1 MAPSPGRYVPL
12 YVPQGV
18 LIPRD
23 HLKYAAQEC
32 ISPVKRKQAVHPY
45 APVANEARYATSTRE
60 PWPSA
65 WRVKDPHM
73 LVALQRALDRLCRA
87 KDGQAARAERGAI
100 ERDDDR
106 DAFVDA
112 SSVGGRAYADAWA
125 ARKEF
130 DGAAELDR
138 WRANDGT
145 GGCGVFDEAAL
156 GFHPFGMAETVPYR
170 ARRTLGRTA
179 LGGRMHGAMVG
190 TADDRGAKL
199 VREPRKRHADALEM
213 ELERVREEEAAL
225 FKARVHAKEADHVDV
240 ADSNSPILAVRGLD
254 DDAPEPEPEPEPE
267 DVVRSERVLLPAV
280 MPMSSRDLKDPHLR
294 MQAISSRDLLA
305 QATPQTPAA
314 SPAFEN
320 IPTSPLKKKPMF
332 RRS

>member
-1 MAPSPGRYVPL
+1 MPL

-65 WRVKDPHM
+65 WRAKDPHM

-138 WRANDGT
+138 WRANDGA

-156 GFHPFGMAETVPYR
+156 GFYPFGMAETVPYR

-240 ADSNSPILAVRGLD
+240 ADSQSPILGVRGLD
-254 DDAPEPEPEPEPE
+254 DDVPEPEPEPEPE
-267 DVVRSERVLLPAV
+267 HVARSERVLLPTV

-294 MQAISSRDLLA
+294 IQAISSRDLLA
-305 QATPQTPAA
+305 QATPQTPVAPT
-314 SPAFEN
+314 SFMN